1 MVTICL
7 LATSSRTWLLILN
20 MTINMVSTISYD
32 KKLKQSMFSRKFRVN
47 DVNTSTKKV
56 GIWDMDGR
64 PLKVKRYV
72 VTYPA
77 PFAI

>member
-56 GIWDMDGR
+56 GIWDMNGR

-77 PFAI
+77 SFAI